1 MMCALSHA
9 GDGCIIDSAYE
20 VRLRSCGDELW
31 NHVPQVTLGCT
42 VLRGTSLPMPLP
54 WELKWTSSYG
64 NYSIVISHI
73 IILLLNTSYDFSQC
87 DHCYYGKCLSMSTHW
102 KVSHLGSLGR
112 VPKDPREIL
121 QGLCPFRI
129 QRKVGFWERG
139 KEFKYSRLLSLEGR
153 CQGQRVFNLSWGLPN
168 KLMK

>member
-1 MMCALSHA
+1 MVSGFECC
-9 GDGCIIDSAYE
+9 GFGT
-20 VRLRSCGDELW
+20 SCETV
-31 NHVPQVTLGCT
+31 NHVLQVTLSST
-42 VLRGTSLPMPLP
+42 VQWVSLLPTSLP

-87 DHCYYGKCLSMSTHW
+87 DHCYYGKCLSTEILPHLG

-139 KEFKYSRLLSLEGR
+139 KKFKYSRLLSLEGR

-168 KLMK
+168 KVMK